1 MRECDR
7 AHRAAMLDNAE
18 AATRFL
24 GAATSAEV
32 AVDRR
37 TFLAIA
43 HCIQRVGGAANQV
56 AEEARADLADL
67 NWHALTAMRDRMAK
81 EYRTVTPELVVQIVR
96 NDFPPVIASLRRAFE
111 NDAL

>member
-7 AHRAAMLDNAE
+7 AHRAAMLHSAE

-43 HCIQRVGGAANQV
+43 HAILLVGGAANQV

-67 NWHALTAMRDRMAK
+67 NWHGLIAMQDRMAK
-81 EYRTVTPELVVQIVR
+81 EYGTVTPELVVEVVR
-96 NDFPPVIASLRRAFE
+96 NDFPPVIAALRRAME
-111 NDAL
+111 NHAL